1 MMLPHGMAFWF
12 GARLLI
18 PVGVVVVAG
27 VPKVDGAAGVA
38 DVDGLG
44 PSDPIVVAKGDG
56 LGGGTTRKG
65 LTPAL
70 PISTEPNGI
79 PDRETPLGEMKGVAA
94 IDEGLLLAPVPQTAA
109 LPGGDIPAA
118 IPIPPPSY
126 VLVLD
131 IPEDSLAAAGQF
143 VP

>member
-1 MMLPHGMAFWF
+1 MMLPHGIAFWF

-18 PVGVVVVAG
+18 PVGIVVAG

-38 DVDGLG
+38 DVDGVG

-56 LGGGTTRKG
+56 LGGGTIRKG

-70 PISTEPNGI
+70 SISTEPNGI
-79 PDRETPLGEMKGVAA
+79 PERETPLGDKEGVAA

-109 LPGGDIPAA
+109 LPGKDIPAA
-118 IPIPPPSY
+118 MPIPPPSY

-131 IPEDSLAAAGQF
+131 IPDDAPAVAGQL

>member
-1 MMLPHGMAFWF
+1 MMLPHGIAFWF
-12 GARLLI
+12 GARLLVS
-18 PVGVVVVAG
+18 VGVGVGVAG
-27 VPKVDGAAGVA
+27 VPKIDVVGVPNVDWV
-38 DVDGLG
+38 G

-79 PDRETPLGEMKGVAA
+79 PERETPLGDKEGVAA
-94 IDEGLLLAPVPQTAA
+94 IDDGLLLTPAPQTAA
-109 LPGGDIPAA
+109 LPGNDIPAA
-118 IPIPPPSY
+118 VPIPPPSY

-131 IPEDSLAAAGQF
+131 IPDDAPAVAGQL

>member
-1 MMLPHGMAFWF
+1 MTLPHGMAFWF
-12 GARLLI
+12 GDKLLV
-18 PVGVVVVAG
+18 PVSVVVAG
-27 VPKVDGAAGVA
+27 VPKVDGAVGVPN
-38 DVDGLG
+38 VDGVG
-44 PSDPIVVAKGDG
+44 PSDPMVVDKGDG
-56 LGGGTTRKG
+56 LGGTTRKG

-79 PDRETPLGEMKGVAA
+79 PERETPLGDKEGVAV
-94 IDEGLLLAPVPQTAA
+94 IEEGVLLTLLPQTAA
-109 LPGGDIPAA
+109 VPGNDISAA

-131 IPEDSLAAAGQF
+131 IPDDALAVAGQL

>member
-38 DVDGLG
+38 DVDGVG

-79 PDRETPLGEMKGVAA
+79 PERETPLGDKEGVAA
-94 IDEGLLLAPVPQTAA
+94 IDDGLLLTPAPQTAA
-109 LPGGDIPAA
+109 LPGNDIPAA
-118 IPIPPPSY
+118 VPIPPPSY

-131 IPEDSLAAAGQF
+131 IPDDAPAVAGQL

>member
-1 MMLPHGMAFWF
+1 MMLPHGIAFWF

-18 PVGVVVVAG
+18 PVGIVVAG

-38 DVDGLG
+38 DG
-44 PSDPIVVAKGDG
+44 PSDPIVVVKGDG

-70 PISTEPNGI
+70 SISTEPNGI
-79 PDRETPLGEMKGVAA
+79 PERETSLGDKEGVAA

-109 LPGGDIPAA
+109 LPGKDIPAA
-118 IPIPPPSY
+118 MPIPPPSY

-131 IPEDSLAAAGQF
+131 IPDDALAVAGQL